1 MTLTEKP
8 LHRQT
13 DAALVAS
20 ARLSAAPP
28 HAAFGELIRRY
39 QAMVYALT
47 LSLVRPDDADDVTQE
62 AFLRA
67 FRNLDLLADPSR
79 FGVWLRRI
87 TFGVAIDHVRADRAR
102 QSVPLSSLALG
113 EEDEPEGALAMAAT
127 DPSPLQQLER
137 DEVVARVIAALDRL
151 PARYR
156 VPLTLYHIDG
166 LTHSK
171 VARTLGVPEATVRSL
186 VARARRKLA
195 RILAAAPEARDMTR
209 APSSLSDSGD
219 VLEDAAAIPRFLHVL
234 NGDSVRETLE
244 HSDVPGTF
252 AVYAD
257 VLHEGPV
264 PQLTGTPAWREVRS
278 RFLSSSYADYVDV
291 LRRYEEWDARM
302 EAFGEYDEVVLWFEH
317 DLFDQLLLL
326 KHLDWFSRRPLGH
339 TRLSLICIGEF
350 PGFEPFHGLGQLD
363 PHQLTSLLSTRQP
376 VTAEQL
382 TLGRQAWLAFTAPDP
397 TELDVIAQGEV
408 DELPF
413 VGGALRRFLDE
424 YPARDNGLPR
434 TEHVILDLLAEAAM
448 TPGRLFVAAQTREE
462 RVFMG
467 DTTFWDRVCA
477 LAAGPTPL
485 VSIDVQTDGRTLPA
499 GTVAVTDAGRAVLEG
514 RADWIRLDG
523 FDRWLGGVHLTAA
536 LGGDVAWRRD
546 PSIGRLVRVA

>member
-1 MTLTEKP
+1 
-8 LHRQT
+8 
-13 DAALVAS
+13 
-20 ARLSAAPP
+20 
-28 HAAFGELIRRY
+28 
-39 QAMVYALT
+39 MVYALA
-47 LSLVRPDDADDVTQE
+47 LSLCRADDADDVAQE

-67 FRNLDLLADPSR
+67 FRNLDLLADPNR

-102 QSVPLSSLALG
+102 RSVAIAQTPRTD
-113 EEDEPEGALAMAAT
+113 EDDDLTAVELPDSG
-127 DPSPLQQLER
+127 PSPLQQLER
-137 DEVVARVIAALDRL
+137 DEVTARVIAALDRL

-195 RILAAAPEARDMTR
+195 RILATAPEARDMTP
-209 APSSLSDSGD
+209 APSSLRDSGD
-219 VLEDAAAIPRFLHVL
+219 VLDDAAPVPRFLHVL
-234 NGDSVRETLE
+234 NGDAVRVTLE
-244 HSDVPGTF
+244 RSDVPGTF

-264 PQLTGTPAWREVRS
+264 LRLTGTVAWREVRS

-291 LRRYEEWDARM
+291 LRRYEEWDASM
-302 EAFGEYDEVVLWFEH
+302 EAFGQYDEVVLWFEH

-363 PHQLTSLLSTRQP
+363 PDQLTSLLSTRQP
-376 VTAEQL
+376 VTGGQL
-382 TLGRQAWLAFTAPDP
+382 ALGSQAWRAFTAPDP

-413 VGGALRRFLDE
+413 VGGALRRFVEE
-424 YPARDNGLPR
+424 YPARGTGLPR
-434 TEHVILDLLAEAAM
+434 TERAVLDLLAEGPM
-448 TPGRLFVAAQTREE
+448 TPAQVFVAEQTREE

-467 DTTFWDRVCA
+467 DTTFWDRVCE

-485 VSIDVQTDGRTLPA
+485 VLLDIQPNGRALPD
-499 GTVAVTDAGRAVLEG
+499 GTVAITDAGRATLDG
-514 RADWIRLDG
+514 RADWVHLDG

-536 LGGDVAWRRD
+536 LGGEVAWRRD
-546 PSIGRLVRVA
+546 PSTGRLYRTS